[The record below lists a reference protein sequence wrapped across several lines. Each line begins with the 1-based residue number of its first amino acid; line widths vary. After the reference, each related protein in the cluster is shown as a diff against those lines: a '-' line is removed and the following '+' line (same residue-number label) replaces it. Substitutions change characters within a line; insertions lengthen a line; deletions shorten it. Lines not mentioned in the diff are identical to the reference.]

1 MDRIIVKFLSGG
13 RAGHTEVYPVTRFSS
28 LYLGRD
34 PKCDIRVDAERDA
47 MVSRSH
53 AVIEWVDH
61 EEEGWRQYTL
71 TDLLSSNG
79 TYLNGQRVHGTV
91 DLSSGDH
98 IRLGVQGPEF
108 LLEVE
113 HPEPNL
119 QAVVTQSLRADQFLR
134 TPPPR
139 TRSAADGIDASATVR
154 GAHLASR
161 VEQNIEQ
168 PAATSTAGPGQKRD
182 T

>member
-34 PKCDIRVDAERDA
+34 PKCDVRVDAERDA

-98 IRLGVQGPEF
+98 VRLGVQGPEF
-108 LLEVE
+108 QLEVE
-113 HPEPNL
+113 HPEPNM
-119 QAVVTQSLRADQFLR
+119 QAVVTQSLRADSLLR
-134 TPPPR
+134 TPTPR
-139 TRSAADGIDASATVR
+139 TRSAADAPDGAATVR
-154 GAHLASR
+154 GAHLLSR
-161 VEQNIEQ
+161 LEQTRETPEPSESGN
-168 PAATSTAGPGQKRD
+168 PGLKGG
-182 T
+182 

>member
-34 PKCDIRVDAERDA
+34 PKCDVRVDAERDA

-61 EEEGWRQYTL
+61 EDEGWRQYTL

-91 DLSSGDH
+91 DLNSGDH

-113 HPEPNL
+113 HPEPNM
-119 QAVVTQSLRADQFLR
+119 QAVVTQSLRADSLLR

-139 TRSAADGIDASATVR
+139 TRSAADGLDGAATIR
-154 GAHLASR
+154 GARLGSR
-161 VEQNIEQ
+161 LEQTPEP
-168 PAATSTAGPGQKRD
+168 PAPAESGNPGLEGS
-182 T
+182 